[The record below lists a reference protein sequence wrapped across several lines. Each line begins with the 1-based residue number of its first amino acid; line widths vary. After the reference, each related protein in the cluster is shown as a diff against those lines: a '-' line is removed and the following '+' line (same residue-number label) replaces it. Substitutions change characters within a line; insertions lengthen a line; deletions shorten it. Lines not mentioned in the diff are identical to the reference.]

1 MRKYHTYATINFVI
15 ILMLVPSFA
24 KAYGGNFNEPDN
36 FRGIKWG
43 TSENNLNGF
52 ILYQEHRDQT
62 VYTRKNDSMKMGGA
76 NVGKILYIFTQG
88 AFTGVMIKF
97 QNSNNAIELRKLLF
111 EMYGPILSDLSEKTK
126 YSEQY
131 HWIGETV
138 SIIFTYDKGSEE
150 GDIVFIYKL

>member
-1 MRKYHTYATINFVI
+1 
-15 ILMLVPSFA
+15 
-24 KAYGGNFNEPDN
+24 
-36 FRGIKWG
+36 
-43 TSENNLNGF
+43 
-52 ILYQEHRDQT
+52 
-62 VYTRKNDSMKMGGA
+62 
-76 NVGKILYIFTQG
+76 LYIFTQG
-88 AFTGVMIKF
+88 AFTGVMIRF

-150 GDIVFIYKL
+150 GDIVFIYKP